1 MVQPAD
7 MPLPLMMRK
16 MLLMLMLLFLLTW
29 LLLRFCQPQCC
40 FLCPCC
46 LCPSF
51 LVWGTKPFAKL
62 WHRKKPKDLTL
73 LPAKTDLLWWPV
85 PAWPS
90 AEWAMV
96 EPIAQLNHRV
106 SMQEQR
112 AWFQHVAPHLSRFFS
127 EHAGVYALDPNPW
140 FEAGLWCHNAHW
152 CLSSS
157 VHIWSRAVRSTIPS
171 WFCGILCWW
180 YAQWNWQLQWT
191 ECLLEAYPECGSSPP
206 AISFQ
211 VPNNPNGKSF
221 PNHVDIQIEFAL
233 KSHQV
238 HLDWNPKADS
248 QHLIATL
255 FCCDVVSGNHNY
267 HNWQINKHKHQL
279 D

>member
-1 MVQPAD
+1 MTSSCVTFSWMGNGGAH
-7 MPLPLMMRK
+7 
-16 MLLMLMLLFLLTW
+16 
-29 LLLRFCQPQCC
+29 CSIESSC
-40 FLCPCC
+40 FHARAKGLISAC
-46 LCPSF
+46 SAS
-51 LVWGTKPFAKL
+51 PF
-62 WHRKKPKDLTL
+62 
-73 LPAKTDLLWWPV
+73 
-85 PAWPS
+85 S
-90 AEWAMV
+90 
-96 EPIAQLNHRV
+96 I
-106 SMQEQR
+106 
-112 AWFQHVAPHLSRFFS
+112 FS

-157 VHIWSRAVRSTIPS
+157 VHIWSRAVRSTIPN